1 MQLNELSY
9 LQTIAQQHSISAAAA
24 KLNLS
29 QQRLSRIVQ
38 NIENELGFKIFT
50 RSKKGVSLTKDGV
63 QFMKYLQNILTAYED
78 MAAYQAKA
86 NPKQAFDL
94 RHRQA
99 YQPVFT
105 ERNLTGFRLISP
117 IHLFICAV

>member
-38 NIENELGFKIFT
+38 NIENELGLKIFT
-50 RSKKGVSLTKDGV
+50 RSKKGVILTKDGV
-63 QFMKYLQNILTAYED
+63 QFTAHFAYVRKGILQFFRIPL
-78 MAAYQAKA
+78 
-86 NPKQAFDL
+86 F
-94 RHRQA
+94 HR
-99 YQPVFT
+99 
-105 ERNLTGFRLISP
+105 NFR
-117 IHLFICAV
+117 